1 MKEKFWPGFLKERA
15 FFNEEIKYL
24 KREGFMKILVDDDK
38 LIELIRYILQNDYEV
53 YNISEIEEMEKRVL
67 DKFEN
72 EKVIEFIYQYISEI
86 IKSLDETSVN

>member
-1 MKEKFWPGFLKERA
+1 
-15 FFNEEIKYL
+15 
-24 KREGFMKILVDDDK
+24 MKILVDDDK

-72 EKVIEFIYQYISEI
+72 EKVIEFIYHYISEI

>member
-1 MKEKFWPGFLKERA
+1 
-15 FFNEEIKYL
+15 
-24 KREGFMKILVDDDK
+24 MKILVDDDK